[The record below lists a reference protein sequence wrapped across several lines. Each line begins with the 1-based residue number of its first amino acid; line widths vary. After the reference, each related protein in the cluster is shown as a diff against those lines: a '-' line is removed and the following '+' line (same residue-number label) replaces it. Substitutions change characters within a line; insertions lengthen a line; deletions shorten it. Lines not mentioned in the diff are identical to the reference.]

1 MKEEILKSS
10 STGFDP
16 YEYSNDTKST
26 RELLVMALQMQYE
39 LKEIKEV
46 VEVYRKTTRENQS
59 TTHPAEQ
66 EVRWLNSEEVCR
78 QLNISERKLQYL
90 RSEKKIKFKA
100 DGNRCKYKQE
110 YIDEYIR
117 KHWTKVRKKDDKGL
131 TKIKIGLKKRKA
143 G

>member
-1 MKEEILKSS
+1 MKRYFEESS
-10 STGFDP
+10 NTSFDP
-16 YEYSNDTKST
+16 YEYSNDSKST

-46 VEVYRKTTRENQS
+46 VEEYRKTTRENQS
-59 TTHPAEQ
+59 STHPAEQ
-66 EVRWLNSEEVCR
+66 EVLWLNSEEVCR

-90 RSEKKIKFKA
+90 RSDEKIKFKQ

-117 KHWTKVRKKDDKGL
+117 NHWKKAQKRDDKGL